1 MTTPDL
7 PEQLNISRS
16 STTDDA
22 AAADPSPNGTT
33 FYSLDEQD
41 TGQKRQERS
50 DEVQDP
56 TIAIKQQKTFHED
69 DKTLPTTPTTP
80 APASTT
86 TTATTTTTTAT
97 ATATAT
103 TSNSSNSDFTV
114 VEQTPFQLEAPDWS
128 INNKAWAF
136 LQSQN
141 PKYPNKY
148 LVKKESNGQE
158 RAGYLLGRRPDSDIR

>member
-7 PEQLNISRS
+7 PEQLNISS
-16 STTDDA
+16 STTDD

-50 DEVQDP
+50 DDAQEP

-80 APASTT
+80 APAST
-86 TTATTTTTTAT
+86 ATTTTTR
-97 ATATAT
+97 
-103 TSNSSNSDFTV
+103 TSNSSSSDFTV
-114 VEQTPFQLEAPDWS
+114 AERTPFQLEAPDWS

>member
-16 STTDDA
+16 STTDG

-41 TGQKRQERS
+41 IGQKRQERS
-50 DEVQDP
+50 DDAQEP

-69 DKTLPTTPTTP
+69 DKTLPMTPTTP
-80 APASTT
+80 ATPAPAPAS
-86 TTATTTTTTAT
+86 
-97 ATATAT
+97 TAT
-103 TSNSSNSDFTV
+103 TSRTTTRTTTRTNNSSSSDFTV

-128 INNKAWAF
+128 SNNKAWAF